1 MRCAQLVATAYRLGH
16 RAGHESALKAVRAIQ
31 APYKIAGDH
40 STYGPYNEGRADFKD
55 AALSAIDS
63 LKEGEPL

>member
-16 RAGHESALKAVRAIQ
+16 RAGYESALKAVRAIQ
-31 APYKIAGDH
+31 APYKIPGDH